1 MYLHHLLSR
10 NNEELI
16 RRVYDA
22 QRDNTTTGDF
32 IELVKEDLT
41 NIGEAFD
48 EKHITKQTKN
58 QFKNHIR
65 NQIKLR
71 AFEDLKNQQMKHS

>member
-16 RRVYDA
+16 KLVYNA
-22 QRDNTTTGDF
+22 QRDNTTTEDF

-48 EKHITKQTKN
+48 
-58 QFKNHIR
+58 
-65 NQIKLR
+65 
-71 AFEDLKNQQMKHS
+71 